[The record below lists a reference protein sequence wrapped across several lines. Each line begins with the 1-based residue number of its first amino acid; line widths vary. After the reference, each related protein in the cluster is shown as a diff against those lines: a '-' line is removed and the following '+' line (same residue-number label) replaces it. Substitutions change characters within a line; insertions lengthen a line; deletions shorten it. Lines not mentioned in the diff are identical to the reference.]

1 MEETRQDATGTV
13 EAFAG
18 GAAELLGP
26 EVGAYLADKV
36 LEGMAE
42 VPVVEPGSP
51 VHEDIQETSAALG
64 MGEVADSLEEAWE
77 TYQVNPD
84 SEVVREAVV
93 NAALTSC
100 VMIVAP
106 DADEEEDDAVG
117 DEVRRLLEKDPRLEN
132 DKVLG
137 RLVNILITGFV
148 PEEG

>member
-1 MEETRQDATGTV
+1 MEEMRRDATGTV

-36 LEGMAE
+36 LEGMAA
-42 VPVVEPGSP
+42 VPVIDSGVP
-51 VHEDIQETSAALG
+51 VHEDIVETSAALG

-77 TYQVNPD
+77 TYQMNPE

-106 DADEEEDDAVG
+106 NADEEDDVIG
-117 DEVRRLLEKDPRLEN
+117 DEVRRLLDQDPRLER
-132 DKVLG
+132 DEVLG
-137 RLVNILITGFV
+137 RLVDLLITGFV
-148 PEEG
+148 SE